1 MNSPRADILALLGG
15 QKKPAPPAFSGLIHI
30 TTEGLQS
37 EGLVLPEVH
46 GDAGKLARAAAS
58 TFRLTGMPSA
68 ALPLDLCAPAEALGA
83 VLNYYEAE
91 QDQFPQPAKPL
102 FASTKYLNIAYFQN
116 EDFIRRGRIPLI
128 CEALRLLK
136 ADVGDHLVISGV
148 IPGPYTLLLY
158 LIEPGGLFVEMKR
171 APDSVHAAL
180 EHLSSFLSH
189 VAKAYRDAGADFIT
203 IHEMG
208 GSPGFIGPARFE
220 QFVFPALKQ
229 LVAELPKPAV
239 LSICGNTN
247 SSIALLA
254 QTGAAVLSVDQT
266 NDLAASREILKNMM
280 LFGNLDP
287 VNTLY
292 RGDKTDITE
301 AAHKAKEAGVDAL
314 WPGCDLVPMTPI
326 ENIKAMMY

>member
-229 LVAELPKPAV
+229 LVA
-239 LSICGNTN
+239 
-247 SSIALLA
+247 
-254 QTGAAVLSVDQT
+254 
-266 NDLAASREILKNMM
+266 
-280 LFGNLDP
+280 
-287 VNTLY
+287 
-292 RGDKTDITE
+292 
-301 AAHKAKEAGVDAL
+301 
-314 WPGCDLVPMTPI
+314 
-326 ENIKAMMY
+326 